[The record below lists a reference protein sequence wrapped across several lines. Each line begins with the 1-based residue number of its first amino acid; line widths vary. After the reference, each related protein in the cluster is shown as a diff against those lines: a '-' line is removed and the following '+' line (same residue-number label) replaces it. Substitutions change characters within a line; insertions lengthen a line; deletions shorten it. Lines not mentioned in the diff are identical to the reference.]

1 MSSTPSFTEK
11 LPTTHTA
18 IGLNP
23 TVSTSASGEVHELRS
38 IRTITSKRA
47 GDVNYI
53 DARAANGDTEL
64 LAEIG
69 YKQELDRHFST
80 AQVFGIAFSIMG
92 LLPSIASILPIA
104 LSGGTV
110 SFIWGWL
117 LSGAFILSIGA
128 SMSELASAIPTS
140 GGLYYYAYHYAPP
153 KYKAFLSFLIGNSNT
168 LALAAGLCAVDYG
181 LAGEILS
188 IVVMSKDG
196 DFEITDGMMYG
207 VYAACII
214 ATAVV
219 VSGATVAVSKL
230 QNFSIISN
238 MSLILFFL
246 IVLPIGVSRSK
257 DVDFNTGKFM
267 FSYWENES
275 NWPSGWQFM
284 MAGFQPAVWVIGA
297 FDSCIHMSE
306 EAKNATKAVP
316 IGILTSISMC
326 WIIGFCICIA
336 IAACMGTDI
345 KSILNTNYG
354 QPLAQ
359 ILYNALGKKWAMTF
373 MTLIAFCQ
381 FIMGAST
388 LTATSRQAW
397 AFARDEGLPFSWW
410 IKVVN
415 KKLSS
420 PLRATWFGA
429 LYALC
434 IGLLCLIGGTASN
447 ALFSMYVAANYFAW
461 MAPNLLRM
469 TSGRDIFTP
478 GAFYM
483 GKFWSP
489 IINWISITFEC
500 FIIIMMMFPSDQY
513 GITPNT
519 MNYTCVF
526 VGFVWVG
533 SMVYYLVYKHKT
545 FHGPK
550 SNLTDDEYVE
560 AVGQGVID
568 QILSH

>member
-1 MSSTPSFTEK
+1 MSSTPSSTEK

-69 YKQELDRHFST
+69 YKQELDKHFST

-128 SMSELASAIPTS
+128 SMSGLASAIPTS

-168 LALAAGLCAVDYG
+168 LAFAAGLRAVDYG

-230 QNFSIISN
+230 QNS
-238 MSLILFFL
+238 
-246 IVLPIGVSRSK
+246 VLS
-257 DVDFNTGKFM
+257 
-267 FSYWENES
+267 
-275 NWPSGWQFM
+275 Q
-284 MAGFQPAVWVIGA
+284 
-297 FDSCIHMSE
+297 
-306 EAKNATKAVP
+306 
-316 IGILTSISMC
+316 
-326 WIIGFCICIA
+326 IC
-336 IAACMGTDI
+336 
-345 KSILNTNYG
+345 
-354 QPLAQ
+354 P
-359 ILYNALGKKWAMTF
+359 
-373 MTLIAFCQ
+373 
-381 FIMGAST
+381 
-388 LTATSRQAW
+388 
-397 AFARDEGLPFSWW
+397 
-410 IKVVN
+410 
-415 KKLSS
+415 
-420 PLRATWFGA
+420 
-429 LYALC
+429 
-434 IGLLCLIGGTASN
+434 
-447 ALFSMYVAANYFAW
+447 
-461 MAPNLLRM
+461 
-469 TSGRDIFTP
+469 
-478 GAFYM
+478 
-483 GKFWSP
+483 
-489 IINWISITFEC
+489 
-500 FIIIMMMFPSDQY
+500 
-513 GITPNT
+513 
-519 MNYTCVF
+519 
-526 VGFVWVG
+526 
-533 SMVYYLVYKHKT
+533 
-545 FHGPK
+545 
-550 SNLTDDEYVE
+550 
-560 AVGQGVID
+560 
-568 QILSH
+568 

>member
-80 AQVFGIAFSIMG
+80 AQVFGITFSIMG

-140 GGLYYYAYHYAPP
+140 GGLYYYAYHYVPP

-275 NWPSGWQFM
+275 NWPSGWQIM

-306 EAKNATKAVP
+306 EAKSATKAVP

-345 KSILNTNYG
+345 KSILNTKYG

-483 GKFWSP
+483 SEFWSP

-500 FIIIMMMFPSDQY
+500 FIIIIMMFPSDQY

>member
-11 LPTTHTA
+11 LPTIHTA

-207 VYAACII
+207 VYAACIV

-469 TSGRDIFTP
+469 TSGRDVFTP

>member
-1 MSSTPSFTEK
+1 MQLSSTPSFTEK

-23 TVSTSASGEVHELRS
+23 TVSTSASGEVQELRS
-38 IRTITSKRA
+38 IRKITLKRA

-69 YKQELDRHFST
+69 YKQELDRHFGT

-140 GGLYYYAYHYAPP
+140 GGLYYYAHHYAPP

-168 LALAAGLCAVDYG
+168 LALAAGLCAVDYE

-207 VYAACII
+207 VYAACIT

-219 VSGATVAVSKL
+219 VSGATVAVSEL

-257 DVDFNTGKFM
+257 DVDFNTGNFM

-275 NWPSGWQFM
+275 NWPSG
-284 MAGFQPAVWVIGA
+284 
-297 FDSCIHMSE
+297 
-306 EAKNATKAVP
+306 
-316 IGILTSISMC
+316 
-326 WIIGFCICIA
+326 
-336 IAACMGTDI
+336 
-345 KSILNTNYG
+345 
-354 QPLAQ
+354 
-359 ILYNALGKKWAMTF
+359 
-373 MTLIAFCQ
+373 
-381 FIMGAST
+381 
-388 LTATSRQAW
+388 
-397 AFARDEGLPFSWW
+397 
-410 IKVVN
+410 
-415 KKLSS
+415 
-420 PLRATWFGA
+420 
-429 LYALC
+429 
-434 IGLLCLIGGTASN
+434 
-447 ALFSMYVAANYFAW
+447 
-461 MAPNLLRM
+461 
-469 TSGRDIFTP
+469 
-478 GAFYM
+478 
-483 GKFWSP
+483 
-489 IINWISITFEC
+489 
-500 FIIIMMMFPSDQY
+500 
-513 GITPNT
+513 
-519 MNYTCVF
+519 
-526 VGFVWVG
+526 
-533 SMVYYLVYKHKT
+533 
-545 FHGPK
+545 
-550 SNLTDDEYVE
+550 
-560 AVGQGVID
+560 
-568 QILSH
+568 

>member
-1 MSSTPSFTEK
+1 MSSIPSFTEK

-568 QILSH
+568 QILAH